1 MALFGGRK
9 RSRESRREEIKLRRR
24 ARTVGKTIALKLDE
38 KKERKKKKK
47 KNERNERRGEGR
59 RGRKRRTRS
68 SRSDVRSLIAAR
80 NRKRLLFKRTMEKG
94 GKGTRKKRTISINAR
109 GNIAK
114 REREREREKKRERS
128 NRRKLPFRDVRAVN
142 VIRMVV
148 NSPLWT
154 RRTAKFFNGKPFR
167 TCYRLARS
175 PYLEPDTSTGARIFP
190 FTVEIFAEKEK
201 ERKKEKIL
209 ASVCI
214 KNTSFCLNWGWS
226 LPRNLQLVRK
236 VLGFL
241 STYWKFQPLSTVVS
255 WP

>member
-1 MALFGGRK
+1 MKRKKGKKKEKKWKKRAEGRGEKGEEEENEVEPERRAIFDSSAESKTFAIQKNDGKGRK
-9 RSRESRREEIKLRRR
+9 
-24 ARTVGKTIALKLDE
+24 GDE
-38 KKERKKKKK
+38 KKENDLNQCARKYR
-47 KNERNERRGEGR
+47 EE
-59 RGRKRRTRS
+59 
-68 SRSDVRSLIAAR
+68 
-80 NRKRLLFKRTMEKG
+80 
-94 GKGTRKKRTISINAR
+94 
-109 GNIAK
+109 